1 MHFRR
6 QLILLFSANTLSN
19 FASGITILAIPWY
32 LVNLPE
38 EENGAFM
45 ATAMM
50 VIITFVTLFW
60 GLYAGTLI
68 DKYNRKRIF
77 QILQSVDAVAIGFAG
92 FYGYMTGE
100 TPFAILT
107 LVAGVTILSWT
118 LFYPNLYAFCQE
130 LVRPELY
137 KKINSAIE
145 LQGQAT
151 NFIGMLIGPVLIAG
165 QLEADWGFM
174 EFSIGFGKWE
184 LWEIFLLDA
193 GTYVLSIS
201 IISLIRYTPGDYF
214 RKSTG
219 SVFSRLKA
227 GFDYLRKDRPLLL
240 FGIAS
245 FTIFFTLLVFIQ
257 VGMAIYIH
265 GHLGFD
271 FIRGAPIIAGFE
283 MLYSLGA
290 LVTGIIGVALARAMQ
305 NTNLI
310 RQVTVLLGLAGAV
323 FFSFSV
329 SHSVSLFLL
338 GGFLIGIANSGT
350 RILRITY
357 LVRIVPNTMIG
368 RANTFFGTVN
378 VLCRLIM
385 FFVLLLPF
393 FSRSGNEGHIIYG
406 TLIMSL
412 VCLIS
417 GILLLIFFRRF
428 DQKPAYG

>member
-6 QLILLFSANTLSN
+6 QLILLFTANTLSN

-38 EENGAFM
+38 AENGAFK
-45 ATAMM
+45 ATVMM

-77 QILQSVDAVAIGFAG
+77 QVLQLVDAIAIGFAG
-92 FYGYMTGE
+92 FYGYFTGE

-137 KKINSAIE
+137 KKVNSAIE

-165 QLEADWGFM
+165 KLEADWGFM

-193 GTYVLSIS
+193 GTYLLSVS
-201 IISLIRYTPGDYF
+201 IISLIRYTPGAYF
-214 RKSTG
+214 KNSSG
-219 SVFSRLKA
+219 SVFKRLKA
-227 GFDYLRKDRPLLL
+227 GFDYLKQDRPLLL

-245 FTIFFTLLVFIQ
+245 FNIFFTLLVFVQ

-265 GHLGFD
+265 GHLDYD
-271 FIRGAPIIAGFE
+271 FIEGAPVIAGFE

-290 LVTGIIGVALARAMQ
+290 LVTGIAGVVLARAMQ
-305 NTNLI
+305 RTNLI
-310 RQVTVLLGLAGAV
+310 RQVTVLLGLAAAV
-323 FFSFSV
+323 YFSFTV
-329 SHSVSLFLL
+329 SHSLTLFMI

-368 RANTFFGTVN
+368 RANTFFGAVN
-378 VLCRLIM
+378 VFCRLTLLS
-385 FFVLLLPF
+385 VLMLPF
-393 FSRSGNEGHIIYG
+393 FSGTGNEGNIIYG

-417 GILLLIFFRRF
+417 GVLLLIFFRRF
-428 DQKPAYG
+428 DQQSAYG